1 MKKAGQRFFFIGC
14 CGLCLKIVY
23 FRCSALALFFRK
35 CKLLFND
42 TCDEQ
47 NHSDKP
53 VRASWLFSRPGSVKF
68 SLPNFKMKIK
78 TVNWS
83 FKAGRGI
90 EKINKETKIKW
101 GYNSPLNFS
110 LVTKTFCKLYNCC
123 KHLKINGE
131 NFMRSPD
138 TLNILGNL
146 QRMPEILRAPF

>member
-1 MKKAGQRFFFIGC
+1 MKKAGQRFFFIGYC
-14 CGLCLKIVY
+14 VLCLKIVCL
-23 FRCSALALFFRK
+23 RCSSLALFFRK

-53 VRASWLFSRPGSVKF
+53 VRASWLFSRPGSVKS

-90 EKINKETKIKW
+90 EKIKKQTKIKW

-110 LVTKTFCKLYNCC
+110 LVTKNFRKLYNCC

-138 TLNILGNL
+138 TLNILGNF